1 MLKELVHIHW
11 THDNTRGIF
20 KRFLLFLLAIK
31 TNNLL
36 PSSKGPP
43 PKVLNPAPSSK
54 HSVCIDRSILHSEER
69 LWPELREELDIV
81 YGRYDTARSSSNFG
95 HHCLYIK
102 KNDTVMKE
110 DNSLKN
116 VYADDATLFKSHL
129 LTSSC
134 LAKAKNLLPCPT
146 ELSCLW
152 VKITDSICIL

>member
-1 MLKELVHIHW
+1 MRTLEEYLRDSCCFCWPLKQIIFYLVQ
-11 THDNTRGIF
+11 
-20 KRFLLFLLAIK
+20 KA
-31 TNNLL
+31 
-36 PSSKGPP
+36 P
-43 PKVLNPAPSSK
+43 PKVLNSAPSSK

-110 DNSLKN
+110 DNSLKY
-116 VYADDATLFKSHL
+116 VYADDAILFKSHL

-146 ELSCLW
+146 ELSCL
-152 VKITDSICIL
+152 